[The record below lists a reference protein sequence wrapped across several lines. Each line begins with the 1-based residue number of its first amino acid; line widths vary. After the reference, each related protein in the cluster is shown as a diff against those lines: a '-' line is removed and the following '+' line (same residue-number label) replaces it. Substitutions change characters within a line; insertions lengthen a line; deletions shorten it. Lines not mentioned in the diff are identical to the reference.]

1 MINENLEEILK
12 KCLKNPIRKKQN
24 ISIKIKNEYEHKD
37 DGNIRFYSKAINV
50 KGNTINTV
58 IEVGNSINFFEDLS
72 KLGND
77 KKTTSKLKKQSSF
90 KLELK
95 DTSKEKKSITTPSRF
110 NEFELKRRHI
120 EKLKNNEIFN

>member
-1 MINENLEEILK
+1 M
-12 KCLKNPIRKKQN
+12 
-24 ISIKIKNEYEHKD
+24 
-37 DGNIRFYSKAINV
+37 
-50 KGNTINTV
+50 
-58 IEVGNSINFFEDLS
+58 GNSINFFQDLS

-110 NEFELKRRHI
+110 NEFELKKRHI
-120 EKLKNNEIFN
+120 EKLKNIEIFNTFKFIRHFI